1 MDRDVIVLF
10 TTGEEIGLLGAEAF
24 AENPP
29 VPLKN
34 IVAAFNI
41 DRWRLPRRNA
51 GGHCRAGDD
60 GSGHGYRHGGAR
72 TEAQAV
78 RVGRTQSLYPAA
90 GWLGLMSH
98 DLPAVMVTSAY
109 GDINRL
115 EKYFDTDYHR
125 PQDVVKPGLE
135 LGGAAEDVAF
145 HVALVQ
151 YFADTKRFPA
161 TVLTGTR

>member
-1 MDRDVIVLF
+1 MTVLD
-10 TTGEEIGLLGAEAF
+10 TGIAT
-24 AENPP
+24 
-29 VPLKN
+29 
-34 IVAAFNI
+34 VAREQKRKLSVSDEPNRYI
-41 DRWRLPRRNA
+41 RRQ
-51 GGHCRAGDD
+51 D
-60 GSGHGYRHGGAR
+60 GWA
-72 TEAQAV
+72 
-78 RVGRTQSLYPAA
+78 
-90 GWLGLMSH
+90 LMSH